1 MGQKKLVRFA
11 AIETYPNVLQYPK
24 DMPGNWKEHFGN
36 NNPITLELACGK
48 GEYSL
53 GLSAENPDRNYIGVD
68 IKGNRIYIGAK
79 KALAE
84 KRENVAF
91 LRVQIGHLEEY
102 FAPGEVDEIWI
113 LFPDPFLRKGKAK
126 EPTYPCPVFSPVR
139 ESFKERK
146 HYPPENRLAGTIRL
160 YKRNNCGTGL
170 HLCCT
175 IGPTSMRPARRPAC
189 LAIQTFYEKSHL
201 ADGRKIYYLSFQL
214 PTDGVKVPERFAGD
228 EAEDEYEDQT
238 DAAAE

>member
-1 MGQKKLVRFA
+1 MAQKKLVRFA
-11 AIETYPNVLQYPK
+11 AIETYSNVLQYPK
-24 DMPGNWKEHFGN
+24 DIKGNWDKHFGN
-36 NNPITLELACGK
+36 KNPITLELACGK

-53 GLSAENPDRNYIGVD
+53 GLSAENGDRNYIGVD

-84 KRENVAF
+84 DRKNVAF

-102 FAPGEVDEIWI
+102 FAPDEVDEIWI

-126 EPTYPCPVFSPVR
+126 NRLTHARFLAQYEKVLKAGSTIHLKTDSPELYAFTKETIEEQGCPVLHDWPGI
-139 ESFKERK
+139 
-146 HYPPENRLAGTIRL
+146 YA
-160 YKRNNCGTGL
+160 TGQA
-170 HLCCT
+170 T
-175 IGPTSMRPARRPAC
+175 GV
-189 LAIQTFYEKSHL
+189 LAIQTHYEKSHL

-214 PTDGVKVPERFAGD
+214 PADGVKVPERFAGD